1 MEVKNEL
8 LLLLLSKEYISKDDF
23 LNEIKIKKY
32 HFELGGLDDQLWIIN
47 DANDVCDVVN
57 LLLKDSNGN
66 IQEDEIDYH
75 LYDGSDAPY
84 KGFLYTIEY
93 KKSNIIEKL
102 LSQLV
107 NDTRKLY
114 VEYNA
119 SGKFEQVKRN

>member
-1 MEVKNEL
+1 MNE
-8 LLLLLSKEYISKDDF
+8 LLLLSKEYISKDDF
-23 LNEIKIKKY
+23 LNEINIKKY
-32 HFELGGLDDQLWIIN
+32 HFELGGLDDQLWLIN
-47 DANDVCDVVN
+47 DANDVCDVVIN
-57 LLLKDSNGN
+57 LLLKDGNGD
-66 IQEDEIDYH
+66 IIEDEIDYH
-75 LYDGSDAPY
+75 LYDGSDTPY

>member
-1 MEVKNEL
+1 MEVKNE

-23 LNEIKIKKY
+23 LNEINIKKY
-32 HFELGGLDDQLWIIN
+32 HFELGDLDDQLWLIN

-107 NDTRKLY
+107 TDTRKLY

-119 SGKFEQVKRN
+119 CSKFAQVKRN

>member
-1 MEVKNEL
+1 M
-8 LLLLLSKEYISKDDF
+8 
-23 LNEIKIKKY
+23 
-32 HFELGGLDDQLWIIN
+32 
-47 DANDVCDVVN
+47 CDVVIN

-84 KGFLYTIEY
+84 KGFLYIIEY
-93 KKSNIIEKL
+93 KKSNIVEKL

-107 NDTRKLY
+107 NDTRQLY

-119 SGKFEQVKRN
+119 SGKFEQVKKINA

>member
-1 MEVKNEL
+1 LEVKNE
-8 LLLLLSKEYISKDDF
+8 LLLLSKEYISKDDF

>member
-1 MEVKNEL
+1 MEVKNE
-8 LLLLLSKEYISKDDF
+8 LLLLSKEYISKDDF
-23 LNEIKIKKY
+23 LNEINIKKY

>member
-1 MEVKNEL
+1 M
-8 LLLLLSKEYISKDDF
+8 
-23 LNEIKIKKY
+23 NEIKIKKY
-32 HFELGGLDDQLWIIN
+32 HFELGGLDDQLWLIN
-47 DANDVCDVVN
+47 DANDVCDVVIN
-57 LLLKDSNGN
+57 LLLKDGNGD
-66 IQEDEIDYH
+66 IIEDEIDYH
-75 LYDGSDAPY
+75 LYDGIDVPY

>member
-1 MEVKNEL
+1 MEVKNE

>member
-1 MEVKNEL
+1 MEVKNE

-23 LNEIKIKKY
+23 LNEINIKKY
-32 HFELGGLDDQLWIIN
+32 HFELGGLDDQLWLIN
-47 DANDVCDVVN
+47 DANDVCDVVIN

>member
-1 MEVKNEL
+1 MRCCNKFIVKRL
-8 LLLLLSKEYISKDDF
+8 
-23 LNEIKIKKY
+23 
-32 HFELGGLDDQLWIIN
+32 
-47 DANDVCDVVN
+47 
-57 LLLKDSNGN
+57 NGN

-93 KKSNIIEKL
+93 KKSNIIEKI

-107 NDTRKLY
+107 TDTRKLY

-119 SGKFEQVKRN
+119 CGKFEQVKRN

>member
-1 MEVKNEL
+1 MEVKNE

-107 NDTRKLY
+107 TDTRKLY

>member
-1 MEVKNEL
+1 MEVKNE
-8 LLLLLSKEYISKDDF
+8 LLLLSKEYISKNDF

-32 HFELGGLDDQLWIIN
+32 HFELGGLDDQLWLIN

-93 KKSNIIEKL
+93 KKSNIVEKL

-107 NDTRKLY
+107 NDTRKLH

>member
-1 MEVKNEL
+1 MVL
-8 LLLLLSKEYISKDDF
+8 RAAAALVRTWKEGWSPLPEAPMLTVYSI
-23 LNEIKIKKY
+23 LAPY
-32 HFELGGLDDQLWIIN
+32 DQLWLIN
-47 DANDVCDVVN
+47 DANDVCDVVIN
-57 LLLKDSNGN
+57 LLLKDGNGD
-66 IQEDEIDYH
+66 IIEDEIDYH

>member
-1 MEVKNEL
+1 MEDKNE
-8 LLLLLSKEYISKDDF
+8 LLLLSKEYISKDDF

>member
-1 MEVKNEL
+1 MEVKNES
-8 LLLLLSKEYISKDDF
+8 LLLSKEYISKNDF
-23 LNEIKIKKY
+23 FNEINIKKY

-47 DANDVCDVVN
+47 DANDVCDVVIN

-66 IQEDEIDYH
+66 IQEDEIDYY

-84 KGFLYTIEY
+84 KRFLYTIEY

>member
-1 MEVKNEL
+1 MEVKNE
-8 LLLLLSKEYISKDDF
+8 LLLLSKEYISKDDF

>member
-1 MEVKNEL
+1 MEVKNE
-8 LLLLLSKEYISKDDF
+8 LLLLSKEYISKDDF

-32 HFELGGLDDQLWIIN
+32 HFVLGGLDDQLWIIN

>member
-1 MEVKNEL
+1 M
-8 LLLLLSKEYISKDDF
+8 IF
-23 LNEIKIKKY
+23 LNEINIKKY
-32 HFELGGLDDQLWIIN
+32 HFELGGLDDQLWLIN
-47 DANDVCDVVN
+47 DANDVCDVVIN

>member
-1 MEVKNEL
+1 MEVKNE
-8 LLLLLSKEYISKDDF
+8 LLLLSKEYISKDDF
-23 LNEIKIKKY
+23 WNEIKIKKY